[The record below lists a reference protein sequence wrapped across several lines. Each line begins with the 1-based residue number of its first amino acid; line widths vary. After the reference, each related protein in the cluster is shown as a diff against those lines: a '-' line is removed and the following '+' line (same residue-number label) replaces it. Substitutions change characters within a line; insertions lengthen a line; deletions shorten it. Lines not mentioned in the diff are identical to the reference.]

1 MKESRTVSFSK
12 AILSKENGKYIITEV
27 GKDDSREYDLSEIL
41 DNWLEIENIK
51 ITISRESR
59 TEK

>member
-12 AILSKENGKYIITEV
+12 AIISKEDGKYIITEI

-41 DNWLEIENIK
+41 DNWLEIEDVK
-51 ITISRESR
+51 ITIS
-59 TEK
+59 KMNKNN

>member
-12 AILSKENGKYIITEV
+12 AIISKENGKYIITEI
-27 GKDDSREYDLSEIL
+27 GKDDSREYDLSEVL

-51 ITISRESR
+51 ITIS
-59 TEK
+59 KDKQK

>member
-12 AILSKENGKYIITEV
+12 AIVSKEDGKYIITEV
-27 GKDDSREYDLSEIL
+27 GKDDSREYNLSEIL

>member
-12 AILSKENGKYIITEV
+12 AILSKEDGKYIITEI
-27 GKDDSREYDLSEIL
+27 GKDDSREYNLSEIL

>member
-12 AILSKENGKYIITEV
+12 AMISKEDGKYIITEI
-27 GKDDSREYDLSEIL
+27 GKDDSREYNLSEVL

-51 ITISRESR
+51 ITISKESR

>member
-12 AILSKENGKYIITEV
+12 AILSKEDGKYIITEV

-41 DNWLEIENIK
+41 DNWLEIEDVK
-51 ITISRESR
+51 ITISRDN
-59 TEK
+59 KK

>member
-27 GKDDSREYDLSEIL
+27 GKDDSREYNLSEVL
-41 DNWLEIENIK
+41 DNWLEIEDVK
-51 ITISRESR
+51 ITIS
-59 TEK
+59 KMNKNN

>member
-1 MKESRTVSFSK
+1 MKESITVSFSK
-12 AILSKENGKYIITEV
+12 AIISKEDGKYIITEI

-59 TEK
+59 LKK

>member
-12 AILSKENGKYIITEV
+12 AIISKEDGKYIITEV

-41 DNWLEIENIK
+41 DNWLEIEDVK
-51 ITISRESR
+51 ITIS
-59 TEK
+59 KMNKNN

>member
-12 AILSKENGKYIITEV
+12 AIISKEDGKYIITEV
-27 GKDDSREYDLSEIL
+27 GKDDSREYNLSEIL

-51 ITISRESR
+51 ITISRD
-59 TEK
+59 KQK

>member
-12 AILSKENGKYIITEV
+12 AIISKEDGKYIITEV

-51 ITISRESR
+51 IVIS
-59 TEK
+59 KDNKK

>member
-1 MKESRTVSFSK
+1 MRESRTVSFSK

-27 GKDDSREYDLSEIL
+27 GKDDSREYDLSEVL

-51 ITISRESR
+51 ITIS
-59 TEK
+59 KDKQK

>member
-1 MKESRTVSFSK
+1 MRESRSVSFSK

-41 DNWLEIENIK
+41 DNWLEIEDVK
-51 ITISRESR
+51 ITIS
-59 TEK
+59 KMNKNN